1 MFHQIFTRPC
11 AIQRHQT
18 GPLAELRLAWL
29 ERCAQRGLSQSSLR
43 HIALHLFRAC
53 RLLNLTSESRVTCA
67 QIQEEADR
75 WIHRSHPHRNLKHA
89 RAARKS
95 FVQHVTNWLNFV
107 GLLQPPLRA
116 RHGYE
121 DLVAE
126 FTDYQHRERGIAP
139 NTLRNFIWLVND
151 FLSILR
157 QHYQALAQ
165 LTIIQVETVLASKGR
180 DAGYGRHTLQG
191 YSSAL
196 RVFLRYTEMRGF
208 SPQGVAD
215 QFLAPHIWKDES
227 LPAAPS
233 WDDVQRL
240 LAQVDQDHPT
250 AIRDRALILLL
261 AVYGLRSC
269 EVRQLQ
275 LEHLDWDRG
284 MIAIQRSKLGPR
296 QEFPLGPTVGETIIR
311 YLREVRPC
319 VAWREVF
326 LSFHPPYHPLSSS
339 AVYKIVGPRLKAL
352 GLELRRYGPHTLRHA
367 CATRLLTQGC
377 SLKEIGD
384 YLGHHHPDSTRI
396 YAKVDLALLREVANL
411 ELGGVL

>member
-1 MFHQIFTRPC
+1 MFHQIFSRPC
-11 AIQRHQT
+11 TIQRHQT

-29 ERCAQRGLSQSSLR
+29 EHCVQRGLSQSTLR
-43 HIALHLFRAC
+43 RIALHLFRAC
-53 RLLNLTSESRVTCA
+53 RLLDLTSESQMTCA

-89 RAARKS
+89 RDARRL
-95 FVQHVTNWLNFV
+95 FVQDVTNWLNFV
-107 GLLQPPLRA
+107 GLLQPPLR
-116 RHGYE
+116 
-121 DLVAE
+121 V
-126 FTDYQHRERGIAP
+126 
-139 NTLRNFIWLVND
+139 
-151 FLSILR
+151 
-157 QHYQALAQ
+157 
-165 LTIIQVETVLASKGR
+165 VETVLASKGR
-180 DAGYGRHTLQG
+180 DAGYGRRTLQG

-208 SPQGVAD
+208 SPQDVAD
-215 QFLAPHIWKDES
+215 RIMAPQIWKDES

-240 LAQVDQDHPT
+240 LTQVDQDHPT

-296 QEFPLGPTVGETIIR
+296 QEFPLVPTVGEAIIR
-311 YLREVRPC
+311 YLREVRPR

-352 GLELRRYGPHTLRHA
+352 GLELRRHGPHTLRHA
-367 CATRLLTQGC
+367 CATHLLTQGC

-384 YLGHHHPDSTRI
+384 YLGHRHPDSTRI
-396 YAKVDLALLREVANL
+396 YAKVNMALLREVANL